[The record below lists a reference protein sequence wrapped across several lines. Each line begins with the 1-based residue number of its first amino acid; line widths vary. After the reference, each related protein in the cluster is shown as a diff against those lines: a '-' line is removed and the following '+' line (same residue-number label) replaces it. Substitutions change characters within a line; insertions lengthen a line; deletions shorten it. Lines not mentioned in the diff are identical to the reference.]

1 MIIYND
7 KQMLS
12 SIIKH
17 QEGTSLKTDS
27 ADYKKMLSRRPLNV
41 QARFGGDEV
50 GLISGRDIATAAKE
64 TGSIV
69 LAGNARNALVIKGL
83 LKAAKE
89 LNAPVLIELAKSES
103 AYCGATYDNIPDYA
117 VKYSKE
123 LGDGVLFALH
133 VDHFAVKNHDDLIK
147 GSAMLT
153 KIIANGFT
161 SVAIDASHLEDYEN
175 LCATRDLGTW
185 LPSGIGLEC
194 EVGEIK
200 GAGELSTV
208 EEALY
213 FIGGLNSWG
222 VFPDYLAIS
231 NGSLHGTYDLS
242 AGVQEGIDLARTK
255 EIADAIAPFG
265 VSIAQHGIS
274 GTPFD
279 KVKEFRKFGIN
290 KGNVAT
296 LFQNVVFGI
305 KMDPDTGNAVTD
317 GGTYIKENDRGISE
331 KLWNEMVKAADEK
344 GMSRKSGDY
353 KKLNLPFHEM
363 ILAEPQPIIDR
374 IVDEVAEWAKRFMR
388 AFGAEGVADKVLEV
402 MMRRADHNA
411 APERVIRSPRT
422 KYTAENAPNRAKSSG
437 NFDD

>member
-1 MIIYND
+1 M
-7 KQMLS
+7 
-12 SIIKH
+12 
-17 QEGTSLKTDS
+17 KTDS
-27 ADYKKMLSRRPLNV
+27 QAYKDMLARRPLNV
-41 QARFGGDEV
+41 QARFGDEGV
-50 GLISGRDIATAAKE
+50 GLVSGRDIAAAAKE
-64 TGSIV
+64 TSTIV

-89 LNAPVLIELAKSES
+89 LDAPVLIELAKSES
-103 AYCGATYDNIPDYA
+103 TYCGATYDNIPDYA
-117 VKYSKE
+117 LKYSKE
-123 LGDGVLFALH
+123 LGHGAIFALH
-133 VDHFAVKNHDDLIK
+133 VDHFAVKNQKDLVN
-147 GSAMLT
+147 GAAMLS
-153 KIIANGFT
+153 KIVANGFT
-161 SVAIDASHLEDYEN
+161 SVAIDASHLDDYDN

-213 FIGGLNSWG
+213 FIGGLNAWG

-231 NGSLHGTYDLS
+231 NGSLHGTYDTS
-242 AGVQEGIDLARTK
+242 AGVVEGIDLARTK
-255 EIADAIAPFG
+255 EIATAIAPFG

-279 KVKEFRKFGIN
+279 KVKNFRHYGIN

-296 LFQNVVFGI
+296 LFQNVVLGI

-317 GGTYIKENDRGISE
+317 GGSYIKEADRGISE
-331 KLWNEMVKAADEK
+331 KLWHEMVASADAQ

-353 KKLNLPFHEM
+353 KKLNLPFHEK

-374 IVDEVAEWAKRFMR
+374 IVDEVSEWGKKFIR
-388 AFGAEGVADKVLEV
+388 AFDGEGTAEKVIEV
-402 MMRRADHNA
+402 MCRRPDQNA
-411 APERVIRSPRT
+411 APARGILNPRS
-422 KYTAENAPNRAKSSG
+422 KYGPENAPNRSKTSG
-437 NFDD
+437 DFDD